1 MKKINMAALTV
12 AAICLSPMVVLAD
25 TNPLFPSVPEPGTIM
40 AGAACLV
47 PIAVGVVRGLRK
59 NRK

>member
-12 AAICLSPMVVLAD
+12 AAICLSPMVALA
-25 TNPLFPSVPEPGTIM
+25 NGGPPIPEPSTYF

-47 PIAVGVVRGLRK
+47 PIAVGIVRGLRK